1 MERLHA
7 EGLLVS
13 ALRAR
18 SRARLHELRRLLGPS
33 LSLDFSGA
41 LPTLRI
47 SDRVAVGIQP
57 RDGKMVLLGA
67 ADMPAIGGESA
78 EAMLAIVRIAK
89 RRTALR
95 QASFAVGAI
104 PKSSPNFAQPKPPTT
119 DPPASASPIAS
130 GSLTPQAPPTT
141 VPTPPPPP
149 TPPQVPTTPQA
160 ISSPAAPPPAEASA
174 PSASSA
180 PAYAELT
187 SVGGP
192 EWQPIELLTQTQ
204 RQKAEL
210 PIPLPQRTVRVPVAR
225 SAADGASVE
234 GSIEMELVAVRAQ
247 ALKLGTVAAFE
258 HQLASAGLSAEVA
271 SDHTL
276 HLAPLPA
283 SACCPPL
290 PEALLGDQLGA
301 TVKLLKPPLPMG
313 CAFGGDCPSGALL
326 SFDDTGGHFTSR
338 CLTPTSLRRLL
349 LDLQSLA
356 MVRAMLSRLEEFR
369 AAGAPG
375 MARLRL
381 LRASA
386 AGLLLLTESGRV
398 VSLTCGGD
406 EAAHCLSLEDLAA
419 TPPLLQ
425 MRMLVDGATPPG
437 AVQAELAMLVR
448 TASVFDLLSCDALA
462 SMGVLG

>member
-1 MERLHA
+1 
-7 EGLLVS
+7 
-13 ALRAR
+13 
-18 SRARLHELRRLLGPS
+18 
-33 LSLDFSGA
+33 
-41 LPTLRI
+41 
-47 SDRVAVGIQP
+47 
-57 RDGKMVLLGA
+57 
-67 ADMPAIGGESA
+67 
-78 EAMLAIVRIAK
+78 
-89 RRTALR
+89 
-95 QASFAVGAI
+95 
-104 PKSSPNFAQPKPPTT
+104 
-119 DPPASASPIAS
+119 
-130 GSLTPQAPPTT
+130 
-141 VPTPPPPP
+141 
-149 TPPQVPTTPQA
+149 
-160 ISSPAAPPPAEASA
+160 
-174 PSASSA
+174 
-180 PAYAELT
+180 
-187 SVGGP
+187 
-192 EWQPIELLTQTQ
+192 
-204 RQKAEL
+204 
-210 PIPLPQRTVRVPVAR
+210 
-225 SAADGASVE
+225 
-234 GSIEMELVAVRAQ
+234 
-247 ALKLGTVAAFE
+247 
-258 HQLASAGLSAEVA
+258 
-271 SDHTL
+271 
-276 HLAPLPA
+276 
-283 SACCPPL
+283 
-290 PEALLGDQLGA
+290 
-301 TVKLLKPPLPMG
+301 MG